1 MQHDFTVLDILSF
14 SLNYFEGPVPFSH
27 IPLPVDDLL
36 LLAWFEIQLL
46 WFHPHLIKLDPWD
59 QKFRIP
65 SNRIVAW
72 SYDEISDHASN
83 FPNPSSWSFSTKS
96 LISTCISIS
105 HMIAI
110 SFSISS
116 SALLRTAS
124 ASADDWIATVSTV
137 TLFWAAIW
145 ISLWMVYKV
154 LLEACD
160 SENRQ
165 NESSFLVRNYYV
177 TASLWKPF

>member
-1 MQHDFTVLDILSF
+1 LLNSLQDDFTFLVILWF
-14 SLNYFEGPVPFSH
+14 SLDCFEGPVPFSH

-46 WFHPHLIKLDPWD
+46 WFHPHLIKLDFLLTILTIR
-59 QKFRIP
+59 KP
-65 SNRIVAW
+65 SNMIVARF
-72 SYDEISDHASN
+72 YDQIGDHASN
-83 FPNPSSWSFSTKS
+83 YPNPSTSSFSTKS

-124 ASADDWIATVSTV
+124 ASADDWTATVSTV
-137 TLFWAAIW
+137 TLFKAAIW

-160 SENRQ
+160 SVSQ
-165 NESSFLVRNYYV
+165 TDLILAQPTQFQ
-177 TASLWKPF
+177 PP

>member
-1 MQHDFTVLDILSF
+1 MKDQFHFRIFLFPLTIFFCLLDLRFNSFDFILILV
-14 SLNYFEGPVPFSH
+14 SLNLT
-27 IPLPVDDLL
+27 IR
-36 LLAWFEIQLL
+36 
-46 WFHPHLIKLDPWD
+46 K
-59 QKFRIP
+59 P
-65 SNRIVAW
+65 SETIVAR
-72 SYDEISDHASN
+72 SYDQISDHASN
-83 FPNPSSWSFSTKS
+83 YPNPSTSSFSTKS

-154 LLEACD
+154 LLE
-160 SENRQ
+160 SIKWVI
-165 NESSFLVRNYYV
+165 FLVRNCYV

>member
-1 MQHDFTVLDILSF
+1 MKDQFHFRIFLFPLTIFFCLLDLRFNSFDFILILL
-14 SLNYFEGPVPFSH
+14 SL
-27 IPLPVDDLL
+27 ILL
-36 LLAWFEIQLL
+36 LTIRKPFNMIVTR
-46 WFHPHLIKLDPWD
+46 FYD
-59 QKFRIP
+59 QIG
-65 SNRIVAW
+65 
-72 SYDEISDHASN
+72 DHASN
-83 FPNPSSWSFSTKS
+83 YPNPSSWSFSTKS

-137 TLFWAAIW
+137 TLFWPAIW

-154 LLEACD
+154 LLKACD
-160 SENRQ
+160 SLSWSETQNR
-165 NESSFLVRNYYV
+165 
-177 TASLWKPF
+177 